1 MKQQFSFMTTIL
13 LMFSIGATSSSHA
26 GEQGLAKQRRSL
38 LTGML
43 LMISLGAS
51 ASAQAEVTIPVMDLV
66 DVQGIRENQLVGYGL
81 VVGLDGQGD
90 RNQVKFTSQSVTNML
105 RQFGVQID
113 DTTDPKLRNV
123 ASVSVTATV
132 EPMAGPGQKLNVV
145 VSSIGDAKSLRGG
158 TLLLTPLRGI
168 DGEVYAIA
176 QGNVV
181 VGGVSAEGKSGS
193 KIVINTPT
201 SGRIPGGATLEREVA
216 SDFSEQ
222 QHIVL
227 NLRKPSFTTAKNIA
241 REVNN
246 IFGPEVAVAKN
257 NVRINIRAPKDS
269 QQRVVMMS
277 MLEEI
282 SVVEGRKPARIVF
295 NSRTGTVVI
304 GKSVKVSEAAV
315 SHGNLTVTIAESQQV
330 SQPNAFADGETTVV
344 DQSQLDVS
352 EERAQMAIW
361 PPGTE
366 LNTIVNA
373 VNSLGATPTDLMS
386 ILQALHEAGALN
398 AELVVI

>member
-1 MKQQFSFMTTIL
+1 MGTFLMKTMQSFFMSL
-13 LMFSIGATSSSHA
+13 LLVLTLGLPGTSHA
-26 GEQGLAKQRRSL
+26 E
-38 LTGML
+38 
-43 LMISLGAS
+43 
-51 ASAQAEVTIPVMDLV
+51 AEIPIMDLV
-66 DVQGIRENQLVGYGL
+66 DVRGIRENQLVGYGL
-81 VVGLDGQGD
+81 VVGLAGQGD
-90 RNQVKFTSQSVTNML
+90 RNQVKFTSQSITNML

-113 DTTDPKLRNV
+113 DSMNPKLRNV
-123 ASVSVTATV
+123 ASVSVTASV
-132 EPMAGPGQKLNVV
+132 DPMAGPGQTLDVV

-181 VGGVSAEGKSGS
+181 VGGLSAEGRSGS
-193 KIVINTPT
+193 KVEVNTPT
-201 SGRIPGGATLEREVA
+201 AGRVPNGATLEREIKT
-216 SDFSEQ
+216 DFNQRDE
-222 QHIVL
+222 ITL

-241 REVNN
+241 REINN
-246 IFGPEVAVAKN
+246 TFGPNVAVAINKA
-257 NVRINIRAPKDS
+257 RIDMRAPKDT

-277 MLEEI
+277 MLEEM

-315 SHGNLTVTIAESQQV
+315 SHGNLTVRISESQQV
-330 SQPNAFADGETTVV
+330 SQPNAFANGDTKVV
-344 DQSQLDVS
+344 NQTDLDVN
-352 EERAQMAIW
+352 EDLAQMVIW

-386 ILQALHEAGALN
+386 ILQALSEAGALN

>member
-1 MKQQFSFMTTIL
+1 MGTFLMKTMQSFFM
-13 LMFSIGATSSSHA
+13 
-26 GEQGLAKQRRSL
+26 SL
-38 LTGML
+38 LLVLT
-43 LMISLGAS
+43 LGLPGTS
-51 ASAQAEVTIPVMDLV
+51 RAEAEIPIMDLV
-66 DVQGIRENQLVGYGL
+66 DVRGIRENQLVGYGL
-81 VVGLDGQGD
+81 VVGLAGQGD
-90 RNQVKFTSQSVTNML
+90 RNQVKFTSQSITNML

-113 DTTDPKLRNV
+113 DNMSPKLRNV
-123 ASVSVTATV
+123 ASVSVTASV
-132 EPMAGPGQKLNVV
+132 DPMAGPGQTLDVV

-181 VGGVSAEGKSGS
+181 VGGLSAEGRSGS
-193 KIVINTPT
+193 KVEVNTPT
-201 SGRIPGGATLEREVA
+201 AGRVPNGATLEREIKT
-216 SDFSEQ
+216 DFNQRDE
-222 QHIVL
+222 ITL

-241 REVNN
+241 REINN
-246 IFGPEVAVAKN
+246 TFGPNVAVAINKA
-257 NVRINIRAPKDS
+257 RIDMRAPKDT

-277 MLEEI
+277 MLEEM

-315 SHGNLTVTIAESQQV
+315 SHGNLTVRISESQQV
-330 SQPNAFADGETTVV
+330 SQPNAFANGDTKVV
-344 DQSQLDVS
+344 NQTDLDVN
-352 EERAQMAIW
+352 EDLAQMVIW

-386 ILQALHEAGALN
+386 ILQALSEAGALN

>member
-1 MKQQFSFMTTIL
+1 MGAIL
-13 LMFSIGATSSSHA
+13 MQRIHVFFATFLMV
-26 GEQGLAKQRRSL
+26 L
-38 LTGML
+38 
-43 LMISLGAS
+43 SLGTPAT
-51 ASAQAEVTIPVMDLV
+51 AQAEVEIPIMDLV

-90 RNQVKFTSQSVTNML
+90 RNQVKFTAQSVTNML

-113 DTTDPKLRNV
+113 DSMNPKLRNV

-132 EPMAGPGQKLNVV
+132 DPMAGPGQTLNVV

-168 DGEVYAIA
+168 DGEVYAVA

-181 VGGVSAEGKSGS
+181 VGGLSAEGRSGS
-193 KIVINTPT
+193 KVAVNTPT
-201 SGRIPGGATLEREVA
+201 SGRIPNGATLEREIS
-216 SDFSEQ
+216 SDFNQREQ
-222 QHIVL
+222 ITL
-227 NLRKPSFTTAKNIA
+227 NLRKSSFTTAKNIA
-241 REVNN
+241 RKINQT
-246 IFGPEVAVAKN
+246 FGPNVAVAVN
-257 NVRINIRAPKDS
+257 NARIDMRAPQDS
-269 QQRVVMMS
+269 QQRVTMMS
-277 MLEEI
+277 MLEEM
-282 SVVEGRKPARIVF
+282 SVTEGRKPARIVF

-315 SHGNLTVTIAESQQV
+315 SHGNLTVSISESQQV
-330 SQPNAFADGETTVV
+330 SQPNAFAGGDTTVV
-344 DQSQLDVS
+344 DQSKIDIS
-352 EERAQMAIW
+352 EDQAQMVVW

-366 LNTIVNA
+366 LNTIVSA

>member
-1 MKQQFSFMTTIL
+1 MKQIMIRCINRLGLLSMSMTFSSTLVIAL
-13 LMFSIGATSSSHA
+13 LGV
-26 GEQGLAKQRRSL
+26 
-38 LTGML
+38 
-43 LMISLGAS
+43 MIPAH
-51 ASAQAEVTIPVMDLV
+51 AEVKIPVMDLV
-66 DVQGIRENQLVGYGL
+66 DIQGVRQNQLVGYGL

-90 RNQVKFTSQSVTNML
+90 RNQVKFTAQSITNML

-113 DTTDPKLRNV
+113 DNTNPKLRNV

-132 EPMAGPGQKLNVV
+132 EPMAGVGQALNVV

-168 DGEVYAIA
+168 DGEVYAVA
-176 QGNVV
+176 QGNLV
-181 VGGVSAEGKSGS
+181 VGGVSAEGNSGS
-193 KIVINTPT
+193 KVVVNTPT
-201 SGRIPGGATLEREVA
+201 SGRIPGGAILEREVP
-216 SDFSEQ
+216 SDFSDSDNV
-222 QHIVL
+222 VL
-227 NLRKPSFTTAKNIA
+227 NLRKPSFTTAKNIS
-241 REVNN
+241 REINN
-246 IFGPEVAVAKN
+246 IFGPKVAVAEN
-257 NVRINIRAPKDS
+257 NVRVSVKAPKDS

-282 SVVEGRKPARIVF
+282 SVAQGRKPARVVF

-304 GKSVKVSEAAV
+304 GKNVKVGEAAV
-315 SHGNLTVTIAESQQV
+315 SHGNLTVTVAESQQV
-330 SQPNAFADGETTVV
+330 SQPNAFAQGETQVV
-344 DQSQLDVS
+344 DNSQLDIK
-352 EERAQMAIW
+352 EERAQMVIW

>member
-1 MKQQFSFMTTIL
+1 MGTFLMKTMQSFFM
-13 LMFSIGATSSSHA
+13 
-26 GEQGLAKQRRSL
+26 SL
-38 LTGML
+38 LLVLT
-43 LMISLGAS
+43 LGLPGTS
-51 ASAQAEVTIPVMDLV
+51 RAEAEIPIMDLV
-66 DVQGIRENQLVGYGL
+66 DVRGIRENQLVGYGL
-81 VVGLDGQGD
+81 VVGLAGQGD
-90 RNQVKFTSQSVTNML
+90 RNQVKFTSQSITNML

-113 DTTDPKLRNV
+113 DSMNPKLRNV
-123 ASVSVTATV
+123 ASVSVTASV
-132 EPMAGPGQKLNVV
+132 DPMAGPGQTLDVV

-181 VGGVSAEGKSGS
+181 VGGLSAEGRSGS
-193 KIVINTPT
+193 KVEVNTPT
-201 SGRIPGGATLEREVA
+201 AGRVPNGATLEREIKT
-216 SDFSEQ
+216 DFNQRDE
-222 QHIVL
+222 ITL

-241 REVNN
+241 REINN
-246 IFGPEVAVAKN
+246 TFGPKVAVAINKA
-257 NVRINIRAPKDS
+257 RIDMRAPKDT

-277 MLEEI
+277 MLEEM

-315 SHGNLTVTIAESQQV
+315 SHGNLTVRISESQQV
-330 SQPNAFADGETTVV
+330 SQPNAFANGDTKVV
-344 DQSQLDVS
+344 NQTDLDVN
-352 EERAQMAIW
+352 EDLAQMVIW

-386 ILQALHEAGALN
+386 ILQALSEAGALN

>member
-1 MKQQFSFMTTIL
+1 MGTFLMKTMQSFFM
-13 LMFSIGATSSSHA
+13 
-26 GEQGLAKQRRSL
+26 SL
-38 LTGML
+38 LLVLT
-43 LMISLGAS
+43 LGLPDTS
-51 ASAQAEVTIPVMDLV
+51 RAEAEIPIMDLV
-66 DVQGIRENQLVGYGL
+66 DVRGIRENQLVGYGL
-81 VVGLDGQGD
+81 VVGLAGQGD
-90 RNQVKFTSQSVTNML
+90 RNQVKFTSQSITNML

-113 DTTDPKLRNV
+113 DSMNPKLRNV
-123 ASVSVTATV
+123 ASVSVTASV
-132 EPMAGPGQKLNVV
+132 DPMAGPGQTLDVV

-181 VGGVSAEGKSGS
+181 VGGLSAEGRSGS
-193 KIVINTPT
+193 KVEVNTPT
-201 SGRIPGGATLEREVA
+201 AGRVPNGATLEREIKT
-216 SDFSEQ
+216 DFNQRDE
-222 QHIVL
+222 ITL

-241 REVNN
+241 REINN
-246 IFGPEVAVAKN
+246 TFGPNVAVAINKA
-257 NVRINIRAPKDS
+257 RIDMRAPKDT

-277 MLEEI
+277 MLEEM

-315 SHGNLTVTIAESQQV
+315 SHGNLTVRISESQQV
-330 SQPNAFADGETTVV
+330 SQPNAFANGDTKVV
-344 DQSQLDVS
+344 NQTDLDVN
-352 EERAQMAIW
+352 EDLAQMVIW

-386 ILQALHEAGALN
+386 ILQALSEAGALN

>member
-1 MKQQFSFMTTIL
+1 MGTFLMKTMQSFFM
-13 LMFSIGATSSSHA
+13 
-26 GEQGLAKQRRSL
+26 SL
-38 LTGML
+38 LLVLT
-43 LMISLGAS
+43 LGLPGTS
-51 ASAQAEVTIPVMDLV
+51 RAEAEIPIMDLV
-66 DVQGIRENQLVGYGL
+66 DVRGIRENQLVGYGL
-81 VVGLDGQGD
+81 VVGLAGQGD
-90 RNQVKFTSQSVTNML
+90 RNQVKFTSQSITNML

-113 DTTDPKLRNV
+113 DSMNPKLRNV
-123 ASVSVTATV
+123 ASVSVTASV
-132 EPMAGPGQKLNVV
+132 DPMAGPGQTLDVV

-181 VGGVSAEGKSGS
+181 VGGLSAEGRSGS
-193 KIVINTPT
+193 KVEVNTPT
-201 SGRIPGGATLEREVA
+201 AGRVPNGATLEREIKT
-216 SDFSEQ
+216 DFNQRDE
-222 QHIVL
+222 ITL

-241 REVNN
+241 REINN
-246 IFGPEVAVAKN
+246 TFGPKVAVAINKA
-257 NVRINIRAPKDS
+257 RIDMRAPKDT

-277 MLEEI
+277 MLEEM

-315 SHGNLTVTIAESQQV
+315 SHGNLTVRISESQQV
-330 SQPNAFADGETTVV
+330 SQPNVFANGDTKVV
-344 DQSQLDVS
+344 NQTDLDVN
-352 EERAQMAIW
+352 EDLAQMVIW

-386 ILQALHEAGALN
+386 ILQALSEAGALN

>member
-1 MKQQFSFMTTIL
+1 MGTFLMKTMQSFFM
-13 LMFSIGATSSSHA
+13 
-26 GEQGLAKQRRSL
+26 SL
-38 LTGML
+38 LLVLT
-43 LMISLGAS
+43 LGLPGTS
-51 ASAQAEVTIPVMDLV
+51 RAEAEIPIMDLV
-66 DVQGIRENQLVGYGL
+66 DVRGIRENQLVGYGL
-81 VVGLDGQGD
+81 VVGLAGQGD
-90 RNQVKFTSQSVTNML
+90 RNQVKFTSQSITNML

-113 DTTDPKLRNV
+113 DSMNPKLRNV
-123 ASVSVTATV
+123 ASVSVTASV
-132 EPMAGPGQKLNVV
+132 DPMAGPGQTLDVV

-181 VGGVSAEGKSGS
+181 VGGLSAEGRSGS
-193 KIVINTPT
+193 KVEVNTPT
-201 SGRIPGGATLEREVA
+201 AGRIPNGATLEREIKT
-216 SDFSEQ
+216 DFNQRDE
-222 QHIVL
+222 ITL

-241 REVNN
+241 REINN
-246 IFGPEVAVAKN
+246 TFGPNVAVAINKA
-257 NVRINIRAPKDS
+257 RIDMRAPKDT

-277 MLEEI
+277 MLEEM

-315 SHGNLTVTIAESQQV
+315 SHGNLTVRISESQQV
-330 SQPNAFADGETTVV
+330 SQPNAFANGDTKVV
-344 DQSQLDVS
+344 NQTDLDVN
-352 EERAQMAIW
+352 EDLAQMVIW

-386 ILQALHEAGALN
+386 ILQALSEAGALN

>member
-1 MKQQFSFMTTIL
+1 MGTFLMKTMQSFFM
-13 LMFSIGATSSSHA
+13 
-26 GEQGLAKQRRSL
+26 SL
-38 LTGML
+38 LLVLT
-43 LMISLGAS
+43 LGLPGTSRAK
-51 ASAQAEVTIPVMDLV
+51 AEIPIMDLV
-66 DVQGIRENQLVGYGL
+66 DVRGIRENQLVGYGL
-81 VVGLDGQGD
+81 VVGLAGQGD
-90 RNQVKFTSQSVTNML
+90 RNQVKFTSQSITNML

-113 DTTDPKLRNV
+113 DSMNPKLRNV
-123 ASVSVTATV
+123 ASVSVTASV
-132 EPMAGPGQKLNVV
+132 DPMAGPGQTLDVV

-181 VGGVSAEGKSGS
+181 VGGLSAEGRSGS
-193 KIVINTPT
+193 KVEVNTPT
-201 SGRIPGGATLEREVA
+201 AGRVPNGATLEREIKT
-216 SDFSEQ
+216 DFNQRDE
-222 QHIVL
+222 ITL

-241 REVNN
+241 REINN
-246 IFGPEVAVAKN
+246 TFGPNVAVAINKA
-257 NVRINIRAPKDS
+257 RIDMRAPKDT

-277 MLEEI
+277 MLEEM

-315 SHGNLTVTIAESQQV
+315 SHGNLTVRISESQQV
-330 SQPNAFADGETTVV
+330 SQPNAFANGDTKVV
-344 DQSQLDVS
+344 NQTDLDVN
-352 EERAQMAIW
+352 EDLAQMVIW

-386 ILQALHEAGALN
+386 ILQALSEAGALN

>member
-1 MKQQFSFMTTIL
+1 MGTFLMKTMQSFFM
-13 LMFSIGATSSSHA
+13 
-26 GEQGLAKQRRSL
+26 SL
-38 LTGML
+38 LLVLT
-43 LMISLGAS
+43 LGLPGTS
-51 ASAQAEVTIPVMDLV
+51 RAEAEIPIMDLV
-66 DVQGIRENQLVGYGL
+66 DVRGIRENQLVGYGL
-81 VVGLDGQGD
+81 VVGLAGEGD
-90 RNQVKFTSQSVTNML
+90 RNQVKFTSQSITNML

-113 DTTDPKLRNV
+113 DSMNPKLRNV
-123 ASVSVTATV
+123 ASVSVTASV
-132 EPMAGPGQKLNVV
+132 DPMAGPGQTLDVV

-181 VGGVSAEGKSGS
+181 VGGLSAEGRSGS
-193 KIVINTPT
+193 KVEVNTPT
-201 SGRIPGGATLEREVA
+201 AGRVPNGATLEREIKT
-216 SDFSEQ
+216 DFNQRDE
-222 QHIVL
+222 ITL

-241 REVNN
+241 REINN
-246 IFGPEVAVAKN
+246 TFGPNVAVAINKA
-257 NVRINIRAPKDS
+257 RIDMRAPKDT

-277 MLEEI
+277 MLEEM

-315 SHGNLTVTIAESQQV
+315 SHGNLTVRISESQQV
-330 SQPNAFADGETTVV
+330 SQPNAFANGDTKVV
-344 DQSQLDVS
+344 NQTDLDVN
-352 EERAQMAIW
+352 EDLAQMVIW

-386 ILQALHEAGALN
+386 ILQALSEAGALN

>member
-1 MKQQFSFMTTIL
+1 MGTFLMKTMQSFFM
-13 LMFSIGATSSSHA
+13 
-26 GEQGLAKQRRSL
+26 SL
-38 LTGML
+38 LLVLT
-43 LMISLGAS
+43 LGLPGTS
-51 ASAQAEVTIPVMDLV
+51 RAEAEIPIMDLV
-66 DVQGIRENQLVGYGL
+66 DVRGIRENQLVGYGL
-81 VVGLDGQGD
+81 VVGLAGQGD
-90 RNQVKFTSQSVTNML
+90 RNQVKFTSQSITNML

-113 DTTDPKLRNV
+113 DSMNPKLRNV
-123 ASVSVTATV
+123 ASVSVTASV
-132 EPMAGPGQKLNVV
+132 DPMAGPGQTLDVV

-181 VGGVSAEGKSGS
+181 VGGLSAEGRSGS
-193 KIVINTPT
+193 KVEVNTPT
-201 SGRIPGGATLEREVA
+201 AGRVPNGATLEREIKT
-216 SDFSEQ
+216 DFNQRDE
-222 QHIVL
+222 ITL
-227 NLRKPSFTTAKNIA
+227 NLRKPSFTTVKNIA
-241 REVNN
+241 REINN
-246 IFGPEVAVAKN
+246 TFGPNVAVAINKA
-257 NVRINIRAPKDS
+257 RIDMRAPKDT

-277 MLEEI
+277 MLEEM

-315 SHGNLTVTIAESQQV
+315 SHGNLTVRISESQQV
-330 SQPNAFADGETTVV
+330 SQPNAFANGDTKVV
-344 DQSQLDVS
+344 NQTDLDVN
-352 EERAQMAIW
+352 EDLAQMVIW

-386 ILQALHEAGALN
+386 ILQALSEAGALN

>member
-1 MKQQFSFMTTIL
+1 MDAILMKQRNTFFTTVL
-13 LMFSIGATSSSHA
+13 LALTL
-26 GEQGLAKQRRSL
+26 GLATTAK
-38 LTGML
+38 
-43 LMISLGAS
+43 
-51 ASAQAEVTIPVMDLV
+51 AEVEIPIMDLV

-90 RNQVKFTSQSVTNML
+90 RNQVKFTAQSITNML

-113 DTTDPKLRNV
+113 ESTDPKLRNV

-132 EPMAGPGQKLNVV
+132 DPMAGPGQTLNIV

-168 DGEVYAIA
+168 DGEVYAVA

-181 VGGVSAEGKSGS
+181 VGGVSAEGRSGS
-193 KIVINTPT
+193 KIAVNTPT
-201 SGRIPGGATLEREVA
+201 SGRIPNGATLEREIPT
-216 SDFSEQ
+216 DFNDRDT
-222 QHIVL
+222 VTL
-227 NLRKPSFTTAKNIA
+227 NLREPSFTTAKNIA
-241 REVNN
+241 REINDT
-246 IFGPEVAVAKN
+246 FGPEVAVA
-257 NVRINIRAPKDS
+257 INKGRVEMRAPKDT
-269 QQRVVMMS
+269 QQRVTMMS
-277 MLEEI
+277 MLEEM
-282 SVVEGRKPARIVF
+282 SVMESRKPARIVF

-304 GKSVKVSEAAV
+304 GKNVKVGQAAV
-315 SHGNLTVTIAESQQV
+315 SHGNLTVSITESQQV
-330 SQPNAFADGETTVV
+330 SQPNAFASGDTQVV
-344 DQSQLDVS
+344 DQSQIDIN
-352 EERAQMAIW
+352 EDNAQMVIW
-361 PPGTE
+361 PEGTE

>member
-1 MKQQFSFMTTIL
+1 MKLHNVFLTTL
-13 LMFSIGATSSSHA
+13 LMV
-26 GEQGLAKQRRSL
+26 LAL
-38 LTGML
+38 G
-43 LMISLGAS
+43 ISAPS
-51 ASAQAEVTIPVMDLV
+51 EAEVRIPIMDLV

-90 RNQVKFTSQSVTNML
+90 RNQVKFTSQSITNML

-113 DTTDPKLRNV
+113 DGMNPKLRNV
-123 ASVSVTATV
+123 ASVSVIATV
-132 EPMAGPGQKLNVV
+132 DPMAGLGQTLNVV

-168 DGEVYAIA
+168 DGEVYAVA

-181 VGGVSAEGKSGS
+181 VGGLSAEGKSGS
-193 KIVINTPT
+193 KVAVNTPT
-201 SGRIPGGATLEREVA
+201 AGRIPNGATLEREIHT
-216 SDFSEQ
+216 DFNERNE
-222 QHIVL
+222 ITL

-241 REVNN
+241 REINN
-246 IFGPEVAVAKN
+246 AFGPKVAVAVNKARVN
-257 NVRINIRAPKDS
+257 MRAPMDT

-277 MLEEI
+277 MLEEM
-282 SVVEGRKPARIVF
+282 SVTEGRKPARIVF

-304 GKSVKVSEAAV
+304 GKNVKVSEAAV
-315 SHGNLTVTIAESQQV
+315 SHGNLTVSISESQQV
-330 SQPNAFADGETTVV
+330 SQPNAFAKGETTVT
-344 DQSQLDVS
+344 DQTRIDV
-352 EERAQMAIW
+352 EEEQAKMVIW

-373 VNSLGATPTDLMS
+373 VNSLGATPTDLIS
-386 ILQALHEAGALN
+386 ILQALNEAGALN

>member
-1 MKQQFSFMTTIL
+1 MKQKMKMYYTAL
-13 LMFSIGATSSSHA
+13 L
-26 GEQGLAKQRRSL
+26 LASL
-38 LTGML
+38 AAVTYP
-43 LMISLGAS
+43 AR
-51 ASAQAEVTIPVMDLV
+51 AEVAIPVMDLV

-90 RNQVKFTSQSVTNML
+90 RNQVKFTAQSVTNML

-113 DTTDPKLRNV
+113 DNINPKLRNV

-132 EPMAGPGQKLNVV
+132 EPMAGKGQTLNVV

-168 DGEVYAIA
+168 DGEVYAVA

-193 KIVINTPT
+193 KVVINTPT
-201 SGRIPGGATLEREVA
+201 SGRIPGGAMLEREVP
-216 SDFSEQ
+216 SDFSELE
-222 QHIVL
+222 HVVL

-241 REVNN
+241 REINN
-246 IFGPEVAVAKN
+246 IFGPKVAIAKN
-257 NVRINIRAPKDS
+257 NVRIDVKAPKDS

-277 MLEEI
+277 MLEDI
-282 SVVEGRKPARIVF
+282 SVLEGRKPARIVF

-304 GKSVKVSEAAV
+304 GQSVKVSEAAV

-330 SQPNAFADGETTVV
+330 SQPNALSSGETKVT
-344 DQSQLDVS
+344 DQSLLDVT
-352 EERAQMAIW
+352 EEQAQMVIW